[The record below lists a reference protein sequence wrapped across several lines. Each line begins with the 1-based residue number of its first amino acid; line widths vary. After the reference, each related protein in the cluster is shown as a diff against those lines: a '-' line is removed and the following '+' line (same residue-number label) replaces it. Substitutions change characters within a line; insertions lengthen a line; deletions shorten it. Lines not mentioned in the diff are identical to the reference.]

1 MSEIQTAQIVQLDQG
16 GINARILAREV
27 KVDFRRIEAASI
39 KIPVRF
45 TSAEGKRF
53 FLRWFNSL
61 QVNLHFISVIARTRL
76 EHADIEK
83 IEALVR
89 TSLDTATDTLN
100 QSLDGAEVLFKKHGV
115 TSHATY
121 DVVALEIQAGVMSSL
136 GRRFLDVLCKFDQ
149 LMPLLQTLEIH
160 EIISAQAVDLQRA
173 GLKRE
178 VRNVANST
186 RRLAMGLRRRMN
198 ASFAVDSST
207 EDTDMTDATN
217 PREDSEGV
225 ALAETG
231 AAMQRDVIT
240 ERVGVDETTQGDD
253 GPVSFAGLDETGSS
267 ATRLP
272 TTPSYTP
279 EELRALLGGA
289 PLSVVLADSDR
300 TRAI

>member
-178 VRNVANST
+178 IRNVANST

-198 ASFAVDSST
+198 ASLAVDSSP
-207 EDTDMTDATN
+207 EDADMTDATN
-217 PREDSEGV
+217 TREDSDGV

-231 AAMQRDVIT
+231 AEMKR
-240 ERVGVDETTQGDD
+240 DD
-253 GPVSFAGLDETGSS
+253 GPASFAILDEPGASVSGLTM
-267 ATRLP
+267 
-272 TTPSYTP
+272 TPSYTP
-279 EELRALLGGA
+279 EELRDLLREA
-289 PLSVVLADSDR
+289 PREGVLEDSAS